1 MSVSNND
8 CITITRVSEGAMDP
22 QTAEQAEDIL
32 RDIIIKNPRIVLD
45 SPEVMRALLTTHDEI
60 RGQNIVDLRSVAMKQ
75 LETQLNRLE
84 ATNRSV
90 IAAAYDNLAGT
101 QQIHRALLKLMEPT
115 DLSGFLNM
123 IGSEMID
130 VMLIDYACLILETQ
144 DQSPDPSLEQHSA
157 VVKLAPKN
165 FVAQYL
171 CQNLDAKV
179 TLRKV
184 TTPDAFVYSEM
195 REVVGSEAC
204 LQLDFGPG
212 TVSGL
217 LILAAK
223 DAEQFSPAQGTDLL
237 TFFATIFERAVRQ
250 WLA

>member
-1 MSVSNND
+1 
-8 CITITRVSEGAMDP
+8 MDP

-32 RDIIIKNPRIVLD
+32 RDIIIRNPRIVLD

-130 VMLIDYACLILETQ
+130 VMIIDSACLILEKT
-144 DQSPDPSLEQHSA
+144 
-157 VVKLAPKN
+157 
-165 FVAQYL
+165 
-171 CQNLDAKV
+171 
-179 TLRKV
+179 
-184 TTPDAFVYSEM
+184 
-195 REVVGSEAC
+195 
-204 LQLDFGPG
+204 
-212 TVSGL
+212 
-217 LILAAK
+217 LILHN
-223 DAEQFSPAQGTDLL
+223 QNFNL
-237 TFFATIFERAVRQ
+237 I
-250 WLA
+250 